1 MSSNKKINVRLIIEI
16 AGRPPEHLTETLN
29 ELIKKID
36 EEKGVGVEEKIIHE
50 PVLMKDQKDFYTSF
64 AEVEAKIEDIST
76 LNLLYL
82 KYMPAHVEIIQ
93 PELISIS
100 NSDLNDMLNET
111 LRRLHHY
118 DEVAR
123 VMQTEKMILT
133 NKFKSLIEKQKDS
146 SEEKKD

>member
-1 MSSNKKINVRLIIEI
+1 MSSDKKINVRMIIEI

-36 EEKGVGVEEKIIHE
+36 EEKGVSVEDKILHE

-64 AEVEAKIEDIST
+64 AEVELMIEEISI
-76 LNLLYL
+76 LNLLCL
-82 KYMPAHVEIIQ
+82 KYMPAHIEIIQ
-93 PELISIS
+93 PEMIAIS
-100 NSDLNDMLNET
+100 NANLNDVLNET

-133 NKFKSLIEKQKDS
+133 NRDRKSVV
-146 SEEKKD
+146 